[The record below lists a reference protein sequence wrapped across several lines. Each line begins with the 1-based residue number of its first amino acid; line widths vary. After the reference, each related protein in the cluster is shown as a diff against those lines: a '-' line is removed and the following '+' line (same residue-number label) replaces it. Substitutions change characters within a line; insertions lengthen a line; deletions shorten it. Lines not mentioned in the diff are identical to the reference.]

1 MAKSQFTSQLENLL
15 NTGGQYAGASKSPDV
30 GGGGGSSR
38 IIYPAKVISI
48 DADNGMR
55 RIKARIIQLNPDGT
69 ESVGKDKNLKDA
81 ELITCIPLLPAH
93 FSVMPRPGEMV
104 ILFLENFG
112 EGSTN
117 APRYYIGP
125 IRSTYFNFDYEDYP
139 NADKIRNPQ
148 ATNIS
153 IPQAAANLIP
163 NNNQV
168 VVQGK
173 KDADIILSPSRIDI
187 NVAKLETGTLNPNP
201 TTFGQVQLN
210 QVADVKEYLN
220 KNRITGESIP
230 VNLPP
235 PESFSQINIRGN
247 NINLIATQ
255 GANKAVDQQGDV
267 NIFVIQNEK
276 SKSTKIKYD
285 LEVKNNPY
293 IFKLGKEAESLHPLV
308 FGDFLIL
315 LLSKI
320 IVRLETHIH
329 TPQNPPLADSAG
341 LKSDLLQYTIDEN
354 GNINR
359 LAELISQLV
368 RTN

>member
-1 MAKSQFTSQLENLL
+1 MKSPFTSQLETLL
-15 NTGGQYAGASKSPDV
+15 SSDAQYAASSKSPDIS
-30 GGGGGSSR
+30 GGSNR
-38 IIYPAKVISI
+38 IIYPAEVVSV

-69 ESVGKDKNLKDA
+69 KSVGKDKNLKDD
-81 ELITCIPLLPAH
+81 ELVTCIPLLPVH
-93 FSVMPRPGEMV
+93 FSVVPRAGEMV

-125 IRSTYFNFDYEDYP
+125 IRSTYYNFDYEDFVGA
-139 NADKIRNPQ
+139 NKIRNPKS
-148 ATNIS
+148 TNVA
-153 IPQAAANLIP
+153 IPQSVAGLIP
-163 NNNQV
+163 DNNQV

-173 KDADIILSPSRIDI
+173 KGADIVLSNNNIKI
-187 NVAKLETGTLNPNP
+187 NVSKLQSGTLNPD
-201 TTFGQVQLN
+201 TISFGQLELN
-210 QVADVKEYLN
+210 KSDDIKQYIN

-230 VNLPP
+230 TKLPD
-235 PESFSQINIRGN
+235 PEAFSQTNIRSN
-247 NINLIATQ
+247 SINLIATE
-255 GANKAVDQQGDV
+255 GANKSIDQHGDI
-267 NIFVIQNEK
+267 NIFTIQNEK

-285 LEVKNNPY
+285 LEVTNNPF

-329 TPQNPPLADSAG
+329 TPQKPPLPDSAG
-341 LKSDLLQYTIDEN
+341 LRADLLQYTIDES

-359 LAELISQLV
+359 LAELISKLV